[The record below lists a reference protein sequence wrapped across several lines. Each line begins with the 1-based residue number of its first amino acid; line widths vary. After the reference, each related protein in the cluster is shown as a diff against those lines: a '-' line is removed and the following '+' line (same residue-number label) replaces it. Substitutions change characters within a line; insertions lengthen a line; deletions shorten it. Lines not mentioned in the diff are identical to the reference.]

1 MRDWLD
7 WIITNSK
14 NITYFAVGA
23 AIVWAIPYCIIYMK
37 DIPAGV
43 LAAIGIVYGIGAV
56 RAGNQAYQDAKVEVA
71 KAENKVEPG
80 AENAPSGE

>member
-1 MRDWLD
+1 MKLWLD

-23 AIVWAIPYCIIYMK
+23 AIVWGIFYCTIYGK
-37 DIPAGV
+37 DFAAGV
-43 LAAIGIVYGIGAV
+43 LTAIGIVYGIGAA

-71 KAENKVEPG
+71 KVKSKTDIENV
-80 AENAPSGE
+80 PSGD